1 MEHEWVVQ
9 LLGQEVNLNTL
20 IMVWLGLGFVLITA
34 WLFTR
39 NLKVVPGKLQVVGE
53 GVFDVCRS
61 ITMATAGKR
70 GDGFLFFVGSI
81 FLFIL
86 TANVMGQLPLSLF
99 HIPSGELKAATADI
113 NTTAALG
120 VATLLFYIGYGIYK
134 KGLGYFKHYISP
146 SPWYIGIFFLP
157 INILEDVTRPGSL
170 LIRLYFNI
178 LVGEILSGIALSV
191 TPYVLP
197 SLVIFLEL
205 FVAVVQA
212 YIFAILSSVYISLL
226 SEEHH

>member
-20 IMVWLGLGFVLITA
+20 IMVWSGMGVVLA
-34 WLFTR
+34 SAFLFTR
-39 NLKVVPGKLQVVGE
+39 NLQLIPSKLQVVGE
-53 GVFDVCRS
+53 GFYDVCRS

-70 GDGFLFFVGSI
+70 GDGFLYFIGSI

-86 TANVMGQLPLSLF
+86 TANLMGQLPLRLI
-99 HIPSGELKAATADI
+99 HIPTGELKAATADI
-113 NTTAALG
+113 NTTSALAILAL
-120 VATLLFYIGYGIYK
+120 VMYIGYGIYK
-134 KGLGYFKHYISP
+134 KGFRYFGHYISP
-146 SPWYIGIFFLP
+146 SIVFLP
-157 INILEDVTRPGSL
+157 LNILEDLTRPGSL

-178 LVGEILSGIALSV
+178 LVGEILSGIALGV

-197 SLVIFLEL
+197 GLVIFLEL

-226 SEEHH
+226 SEDHH